1 MTSRRTRE
9 PFSVMPLNLDF
20 SFAGG
25 DDLGAGSSDGIQ
37 TDVATVQMHNQPG
50 VSSSSSSESTL
61 RFFDLGEGGSDRFKG
76 KLKGITILHNPHRME
91 ENSQFR
97 LSEVQRL

>member
-1 MTSRRTRE
+1 
-9 PFSVMPLNLDF
+9 MPLSLDF

-37 TDVATVQMHNQPG
+37 TGVVTVQTYNQPG
-50 VSSSSSSESTL
+50 VSSSSSESTL
-61 RFFDLGEGGSDRFKG
+61 RFFGLGEGGSGRFKSE
-76 KLKGITILHNPHRME
+76 LKGVTILHNTHRME

-97 LSEVQRL
+97 LSEVQRI